1 MNPSYGEPLQDDKI
15 HAKSLKTGKKEISTH
30 VFGNFNAP
38 KAETLIAPQ
47 QYGCHPGMNNTGI
60 WVLFCSSSYPP
71 FQPLLQRLLQTGLQD
86 GFRAC
91 QQPLDGPIA
100 TAISAPLRPSK

>member
-47 QYGCHPGMNNTGI
+47 H
-60 WVLFCSSSYPP
+60 
-71 FQPLLQRLLQTGLQD
+71 PLLKQIWD
-86 GFRAC
+86 GSGFPC
-91 QQPLDGPIA
+91 M
-100 TAISAPLRPSK
+100 